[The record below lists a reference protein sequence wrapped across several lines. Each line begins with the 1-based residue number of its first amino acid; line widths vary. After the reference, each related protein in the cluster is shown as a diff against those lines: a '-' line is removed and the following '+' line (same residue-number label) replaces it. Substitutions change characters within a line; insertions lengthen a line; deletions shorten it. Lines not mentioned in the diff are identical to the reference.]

1 LIGRASRGRTALPA
15 ALLAVQLAG
24 SLSGCGGGAE
34 GAAAESSG
42 PAGEHADGER
52 AGTPQTVDCPADATA
67 VDLPEEFAAPLPEGT
82 VVLDVQQRDGGR
94 TVVTG
99 VVPAGQKDVLAEL
112 QRAYPAAG
120 LTLTEGETE
129 ERDAESNFEGDG
141 VEGRWGIRELPDC
154 SPEATRIDVVVRT
167 S

>member
-1 LIGRASRGRTALPA
+1 VTSSARRSGLLAAVLLAGGLALGGCGDDGPHRTEDGKAAAGESRGEQ
-15 ALLAVQLAG
+15 V
-24 SLSGCGGGAE
+24 
-34 GAAAESSG
+34 
-42 PAGEHADGER
+42 
-52 AGTPQTVDCPADATA
+52 GTPPTVDCPAEASA
-67 VDLPEEFAAPLPEGT
+67 VDLPEGFAAPLPEGT
-82 VVLDVQQRDGGR
+82 VVVDVQQRDGGR

-99 VVPAGQKDVLAEL
+99 VVPAGHEDVLAEL

-141 VEGRWGIRELPDC
+141 VEGRWGIRVLPDC